1 MAVHFQQPRVEA
13 ERLLKLGHLKMVT
26 QRVRYIKEKERKKIA
41 SSVLVSLCQAFSNSL
56 CFYPFRMHMG
66 TDGKLSFSNIRMTEQ
81 LECYLDTIIQPITI
95 QNIDTIMTL
104 SFLFRVYVAL
114 FR

>member
-1 MAVHFQQPRVEA
+1 
-13 ERLLKLGHLKMVT
+13 
-26 QRVRYIKEKERKKIA
+26 
-41 SSVLVSLCQAFSNSL
+41 
-56 CFYPFRMHMG
+56 MHMG

>member
-1 MAVHFQQPRVEA
+1 LNCSFCNQNFDSYETLSSSSFHFFCFLVLSDEVLRD
-13 ERLLKLGHLKMVT
+13 RRSNKM
-26 QRVRYIKEKERKKIA
+26 E
-41 SSVLVSLCQAFSNSL
+41 
-56 CFYPFRMHMG
+56 FRMHMG